1 MLARKVIQQKV
12 ESMSEQRFV
21 GQVAVITGGGK
32 GIGRA
37 IVRRLAAEGATV
49 AFCGREAAAID
60 ALVAKQRAF
69 GHAVSGVAL
78 DVADT
83 AALQAWVEQV
93 ATAHGRLDILV
104 NNAGITGMSGI
115 GFEPVTTMA
124 FAEWQRVIDVNLSAA
139 FAASQIAARHM
150 KDAGRGSIVNISSV
164 HAHVP
169 NALTPHYDAAKA
181 GLEALTRSVALYLGR
196 FGVRCNAV
204 APGPVAVW
212 EEAAGGDSY
221 SPEERV
227 EQAKSTALRR
237 FGKPAEVAGVVAFLC
252 SDDAANMTGSTV
264 VVDGGTLIRQ
274 PGMNDGSDVG

>member
-1 MLARKVIQQKV
+1 MA
-12 ESMSEQRFV
+12 EQRFV
-21 GQVAVITGGGK
+21 GQVAVVTGGGK

-37 IVRRLAAEGATV
+37 IVRRLAAEGAIV
-49 AFCGREAAAID
+49 AFCGREQAAID
-60 ALVAKQRAF
+60 ALVAEQTAL
-69 GHAVSGVAL
+69 GHPVSGVAI

-83 AALQAWVEQV
+83 AALQAWIEGV

-115 GFEPVTTMA
+115 GFEPITTMA
-124 FAEWQRVIDVNLSAA
+124 FTEWQRVIDVNLSAA

-150 KDAGRGSIVNISSV
+150 KPAGRGSIVNISSV

-212 EEAAGGDSY
+212 EESTGGDSY
-221 SPEERV
+221 SPEERA

-237 FGKPAEVAGVVAFLC
+237 FGKPAEIAGVVAFLC
-252 SDDAANMTGSTV
+252 SDDGANMTGATV
-264 VVDGGTLIRQ
+264 VADGGTLIRQ
-274 PGMNDGSDVG
+274 PGMNDGSDVD

>member
-1 MLARKVIQQKV
+1 MPAGIGNRQGAAA
-12 ESMSEQRFV
+12 MNGQRFA
-21 GQVAVITGGGK
+21 GQVAVVTGGGK

-60 ALVAKQRAF
+60 ALVVEQAAF
-69 GHAVSGVAL
+69 GRSVEGIAL
-78 DVADT
+78 DVADSE
-83 AALQAWVEQV
+83 ALQAWIERV
-93 ATAHGRLDILV
+93 AARHGRLDILV

-115 GFEPVTTMA
+115 GFEPVTTMDL
-124 FAEWQRVIDVNLSAA
+124 AEWRRVIDVNLSAA
-139 FAASQIAARHM
+139 FTASQVAARHM
-150 KDAGRGSIVNISSV
+150 QAARSGAIVNISSV

-181 GLEALTRSVALYLGR
+181 GIEGLTRSVALYLGR

-204 APGPVAVW
+204 APGPIAVW

-221 SPEERV
+221 SPEERA

-237 FGKPAEVAGVVAFLC
+237 FGKPDEVASVVAFLC
-252 SDDAANMTGSTV
+252 SDEAGYVTGSTV

-274 PGMNDGSDVG
+274 PGMNDGSDID